1 MKNVDEKG
9 SAEQASHLRAVP
21 ALSRSGRFI
30 FSSRPPY
37 PSRSALRQFGMIFVL
52 PHSFL
57 VLQKLQKPLAADF
70 IAGGIHKKRTPAARA
85 HQLVNLPDQIFRQQN
100 VGSACAH
107 DCTYSVCLYSV
118 HMSST

>member
-1 MKNVDEKG
+1 MVGQTKNVDENG
-9 SAEQASHLRAVP
+9 SVKQDSHLWAAP

-37 PSRSALRQFGMIFVL
+37 PSRSALCQLGMIFVL

-70 IAGGIHKKRTPAARA
+70 IAGGIHKKCTPASRA
-85 HQLVNLPDQIFRQQN
+85 HQFVDFLDQVFAAAER
-100 VGSACAH
+100 GY
-107 DCTYSVCLYSV
+107 DVCP
-118 HMSST
+118 